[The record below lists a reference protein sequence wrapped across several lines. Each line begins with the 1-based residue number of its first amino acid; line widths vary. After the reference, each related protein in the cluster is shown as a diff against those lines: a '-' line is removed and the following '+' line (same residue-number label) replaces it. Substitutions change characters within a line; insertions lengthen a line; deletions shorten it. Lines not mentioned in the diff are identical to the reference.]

1 MAMSVGVDHTK
12 TPGDLGTVG
21 KMAGHRLRLRSF
33 GSGWAKVEWVISAG
47 CSTTSSSAST
57 KG

>member
-1 MAMSVGVDHTK
+1 MSVGVDHTK